1 MSYWM
6 EESQH
11 QNDIYMGGNY
21 IEKTKQTIKKMRGT
35 IRQCK
40 NLEGIMRT
48 KCEEG
53 RKKCPQ
59 IKLLRFI
66 FTHYVLHI
74 SPTSPIYSWSSTS
87 SRTTFFTQNSRP
99 SSLFSP
105 LFQDLPPTRLT
116 VWAPSAITQLPQ
128 PKQPPAWYT
137 VIGLFH
143 APTTCRHIFFL
154 LQPPS
159 FKWNKKLLAPP
170 RIAHHLTCASIF

>member
-21 IEKTKQTIKKMRGT
+21 IEKTKQTIKKMRAT

-59 IKLLRFI
+59 IKLLRFT

-87 SRTTFFTQNSRP
+87 SRTYQFFHPKLPALFTFFT
-99 SSLFSP
+99 LFSRSTTNTFDC
-105 LFQDLPPTRLT
+105 LSSIRDNPTATAKTASRMVHSDRIVPCPNYL
-116 VWAPSAITQLPQ
+116 SA
-128 PKQPPAWYT
+128 
-137 VIGLFH
+137 H
-143 APTTCRHIFFL
+143 FFL
-154 LQPPS
+154 LQPPT
-159 FKWNKKLLAPP
+159 
-170 RIAHHLTCASIF
+170 I

>member
-21 IEKTKQTIKKMRGT
+21 IEKTKQTIKKMRAT

-53 RKKCPQ
+53 RRKCPQ
-59 IKLLRFI
+59 IKLLRFT

-87 SRTTFFTQNSRP
+87 SCTTFFTQNSRP

-105 LFQDLPPTRLT
+105 LFQDLPPTGLT

-143 APTTCRHIFFL
+143 APTTYGHIFSSSSHPASSEIKSSL
-154 LQPPS
+154 L
-159 FKWNKKLLAPP
+159 L
-170 RIAHHLTCASIF
+170 HASPTI